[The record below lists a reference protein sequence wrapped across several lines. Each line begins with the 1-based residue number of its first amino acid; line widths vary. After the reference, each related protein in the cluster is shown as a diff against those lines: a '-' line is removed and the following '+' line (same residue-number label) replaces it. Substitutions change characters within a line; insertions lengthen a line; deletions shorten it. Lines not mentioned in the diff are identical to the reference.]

1 MTHYSVKLLTACSL
15 LLLSLTGHQGTQ
27 AQTPE
32 PFLPPLSTPSVVIP
46 PEIGEYTL
54 GAGDLIQVDILDV
67 PEYSGEYLILN
78 DGTLSLPLIG
88 RLEVVGLTLPRLTTL
103 IVEKYRP
110 YVQQPSATVS
120 IVSPRPMTIAV
131 AGEVNRPGSYIV
143 PLAVPN
149 TQTRQYQFYKVT
161 QLLQQAGGLTQAA
174 DLSQVQIRRIN
185 PTQQVITV
193 NLKELL
199 ENGNLAQDL
208 VLRDGDTILVPTA
221 ATLDPNTVRQITTA
235 SFAPE
240 TIDPFPI
247 TIVGEV
253 FQPGTHMVGDNPVAS
268 GEPPKLT
275 EAITIAGGITPLANI
290 REVELHRLSKKGEQ
304 QIITVDLWK
313 LLVKGDVDQDVALQ
327 TGDSIVIP
335 KARQIDPAEVA
346 SLASASFSPETI
358 QVSVVGE
365 VIAPGLIEVPLDTT
379 LNQAILSAGG
389 FDRQRAHVDTVEL
402 VRLNANGTVSRR
414 QLAINWSAEVNEQTN
429 PILRQDDVIVI
440 RRSGLTQTGDTLEEV
455 LRPFNGLIG
464 ISSLLNAIQSLTN

>member
-1 MTHYSVKLLTACSL
+1 MIV
-15 LLLSLTGHQGTQ
+15 LSGMGNHSAN
-27 AQTPE
+27 AQVPE
-32 PFLPPLSTPSVVIP
+32 PLLKPLSTPSVVTP
-46 PEIGEYTL
+46 PKIGEYTL
-54 GAGDLIQVDILDV
+54 GAGDLIRVDILDV

-88 RLEVVGLTLPRLTTL
+88 RLQVEGLTVPRLTNL
-103 IVEKYRP
+103 ITEKYTP

-174 DLSQVQIRRIN
+174 DLSQVQIQRIN

-199 ENGNLAQDL
+199 EDGNLAQDL
-208 VLRDGDTILVPTA
+208 VLRDGDTILVPTST
-221 ATLDPNTVRQITTA
+221 TLDPNTIRQITTA

-253 FQPGTHMVGDNPVAS
+253 FEPGTHMVGQDPVAS

-290 REVELHRLSKKGEQ
+290 REVELYRLTKKGEQ
-304 QIITVDLWK
+304 QIITVDLWQ
-313 LLVKGDVDQDVALQ
+313 LLVKGDVNQDIALQ

-335 KARQIDPAEVA
+335 TAKQINPEEVA
-346 SLASASFSPETI
+346 SLASASFSPDVI

-365 VIAPGLIEVPLDTT
+365 VMTPGLIEVPLDTT

-389 FDRQRAHVDTVEL
+389 FDQQRAYRDTVEL
-402 VRLNANGTVSRR
+402 VRLNPNGTVSRR
-414 QLAINWSAEVNEQTN
+414 QLAINWRAGVNEQTN
-429 PILRQDDVIVI
+429 PILRQDDVIVV
-440 RRSGLTQTGDTLEEV
+440 RRSGLTETGDKLEEV

-464 ISSLLNAIQSLTN
+464 ISALLNAIQSLTN